1 MLKGIPMSDNGI
13 KKAKDQVV
21 RMDDFVMDGLF
32 SLSDEELLQEAL
44 EDGVDLA
51 AVGDAGRKSFERAQL
66 IVGKKRLALVRQE
79 MEMDAKKPALKP
91 IRGTSQADLEGILS
105 RNREAAS
112 KLTMAARNEL
122 GDMQDDSEGILADFI
137 ELGAIPGD
145 GEEDV

>member
-1 MLKGIPMSDNGI
+1 MLKGIPMADNGI

-21 RMDDFVMDGLF
+21 RMDDFVMEGLF
-32 SLSDEELLQEAL
+32 TLSDEELLQETL

-66 IVGKKRLALVRQE
+66 IVGKNRLALVRKE
-79 MEMDAKKPALKP
+79 MEMDAKKPVLKP
-91 IRGTSQADLEGILS
+91 IRGTSQADLDGILS

-112 KLTMAARNEL
+112 KLTMAARNES
-122 GDMQDDSEGILADFI
+122 GDIQDDSEGILSDFI

-145 GEEDV
+145 GEEDA

>member
-1 MLKGIPMSDNGI
+1 MSDNGI

-21 RMDDFVMDGLF
+21 RMDDFVMDDLF

-51 AVGDAGRKSFERAQL
+51 AVGDAGRKSFERAQF
-66 IVGKKRLALVRQE
+66 IVGKKRLALVRKE
-79 MEMDAKKPALKP
+79 MELDAIKPVLKP

-122 GDMQDDSEGILADFI
+122 GDIQDDSEGILADFI

-145 GEEDV
+145 GEEDA

>member
-1 MLKGIPMSDNGI
+1 MLKGIPMSDDGI

-21 RMDDFVMDGLF
+21 RMDDFVMEGFF
-32 SLSDEELLQEAL
+32 SLSDEEFLQEAL

-51 AVGDAGRKSFERAQL
+51 AVGEAGRKSFERAQL
-66 IVGKKRLALVRQE
+66 IAGKQRLALVRRE
-79 MEMDAKKPALKP
+79 MEMDFKKPVLKP
-91 IRGTSQADLEGILS
+91 IRGASQADLEGILS

-122 GDMQDDSEGILADFI
+122 GDIQDDSEGILADFI

-145 GEEDV
+145 GEKDA

>member
-1 MLKGIPMSDNGI
+1 MSDNGI

-21 RMDDFVMDGLF
+21 RMDDFVMEGFF
-32 SLSDEELLQEAL
+32 SLPDEEFLQEAL

-51 AVGDAGRKSFERAQL
+51 AVGEAGRKSFERAQL
-66 IVGKKRLALVRQE
+66 IVGKHRLALVRQE
-79 MEMDAKKPALKP
+79 MEMDFKKPVLKP
-91 IRGTSQADLEGILS
+91 IRGASQTDLEGILS

-122 GDMQDDSEGILADFI
+122 GDIQDDSEGILADFI

-145 GEEDV
+145 GEKDA

>member
-1 MLKGIPMSDNGI
+1 MSDNGI

-21 RMDDFVMDGLF
+21 RMDDFVMEGLF
-32 SLSDEELLQEAL
+32 SLSDDELVQEAL

-51 AVGDAGRKSFERAQL
+51 AVGDAGRKSLERAQL
-66 IVGKKRLALVRQE
+66 IVGKNRLALVRQE
-79 MEMDAKKPALKP
+79 MELDSKKPVLKP
-91 IRGTSQADLEGILS
+91 MRGTSQADLEGILS

-122 GDMQDDSEGILADFI
+122 GDMQDDSEGILSDFI

-145 GEEDV
+145 GEEDA